1 VAGELGGQLRH
12 VVERGHRLQQRAP
25 ELLEQHLLAA
35 LAARRR
41 PIVSRLRR
49 RRRLLAAAA
58 AAAALLALLPF
69 RLLPPAPV
77 VFVVVVVVKHPA
89 QRRQRRR
96 LTLGRLARL
105 TTPLLLHLHRRAGR
119 LARLAR
125 RAARRAA
132 RRLPLGLLRPGARLV
147 PLLGGLLDEGGDR
160 RLAVPEQFL
169 THQQRRGQ
177 RAHALRRECGRQ
189 RRGGLGERV
198 EVGIGDGEAEAA
210 CQVDGAA
217 RAARLLHLVKVRV
230 RGRVGVRVSGG
241 GGGRVRVIIHLRLG
255 ALDHMRRDE
264 ARGERRPL
272 RLPLAHVRARVL
284 DLVRFR
290 VSGY

>member
-1 VAGELGGQLRH
+1 MAGELGGQLRH

-105 TTPLLLHLHRRAGR
+105 TTPLLLHLHRRAG
-119 LARLAR
+119 
-125 RAARRAA
+125 RRAA